1 LGFETLAAMAS
12 WGTENVLKEMDDL
25 ESLQEIR
32 PNALAF
38 PKLLEAMEH
47 KIKAIDTLTSSML
60 LKLAKNFPCSFEK
73 QLAECAG

>member
-1 LGFETLAAMAS
+1 MAS
-12 WGTENVLKEMDDL
+12 WGTENVLKEVDDL

-47 KIKAIDTLTSSML
+47 KIDTLSSSML